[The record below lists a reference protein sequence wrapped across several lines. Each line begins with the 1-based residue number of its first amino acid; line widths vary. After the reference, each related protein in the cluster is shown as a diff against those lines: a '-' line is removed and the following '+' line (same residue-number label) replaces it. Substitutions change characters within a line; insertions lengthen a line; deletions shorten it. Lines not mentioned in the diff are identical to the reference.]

1 MIVKETI
8 IEGNQTIQEGCY
20 LPPYKEMYLHLFNTI
35 TDALRLI
42 AAGDASKAVQIL
54 AEAQQWGEDRY
65 LEAEE

>member
-1 MIVKETI
+1 M
-8 IEGNQTIQEGCY
+8 
-20 LPPYKEMYLHLFNTI
+20 PPYKEMYLHLFNTI